1 MKIPFLAK
9 FNQNIEA
16 MTKKA
21 SGLIDSRFGL
31 WFLGLLS
38 FVESALLIP
47 IITDPFMAAYILVHR
62 TKATAA
68 VLVTTFTSV
77 FGGFV
82 AYVTAA
88 FMIDLV
94 LNLLSPES
102 ITVFN
107 QMIENYRNDTFI
119 LALLGALTPIPF
131 TLTALVAGTI
141 KGNLVLFLLG
151 AFIGRLTRYSLV
163 GYLTYRF
170 GEQTLFLAKRNLKLT
185 TFATIVLVIAY
196 IWYKM

>member
-1 MKIPFLAK
+1 MKIPFLTV
-9 FNQNIEA
+9 FNHNIEA

-47 IITDPFMAAYILVHR
+47 IITDPFMVAYIMVHR
-62 TKATAA
+62 SRAVMA
-68 VLVTTFTSV
+68 VLVTTVTSV

-82 AYVTAA
+82 AYITAA

-94 LNLLSPES
+94 LNLLSPETIAS
-102 ITVFN
+102 FY

-119 LALLGALTPIPF
+119 LAILGALTPIPF

-141 KGNLVLFLLG
+141 KGNLIFFLLG
-151 AFIGRLTRYSLV
+151 AFLGRLVRYGIV

-170 GEQTLFLAKRNLKLT
+170 GNQTLGLARKNIGLT
-185 TFATIVLVIAY
+185 SAITVIIVAVY
-196 IWYKM
+196 IWHKM

>member
-1 MKIPFLAK
+1 M
-9 FNQNIEA
+9 
-16 MTKKA
+16 
-21 SGLIDSRFGL
+21 
-31 WFLGLLS
+31 
-38 FVESALLIP
+38 
-47 IITDPFMAAYILVHR
+47 
-62 TKATAA
+62 
-68 VLVTTFTSV
+68 
-77 FGGFV
+77 

-141 KGNLVLFLLG
+141 KGNLVLFYWERLLDVLLG
-151 AFIGRLTRYSLV
+151 
-163 GYLTYRF
+163 
-170 GEQTLFLAKRNLKLT
+170 
-185 TFATIVLVIAY
+185 IVWLVI
-196 IWYKM
+196 